1 MSDSEAANLMHDLYV
16 LGGVQRPQFRDV
28 QEEWRLFEKALIG
41 QVSVS
46 DGGARICREYD
57 SPADARAGDSS
68 SVLFKSGWVEAGRL
82 YVCTSTEVLIFQV
95 PELRQTGYISLPFF
109 NDLHHVRP
117 TPRGTLAVVVTGL
130 DMVSEITREGELV
143 KNWSTIEGQTTPQYS
158 STVDYRKIPTLKP
171 YRSHPNFAFWA
182 QDELWVS
189 RGDLGDAICL
199 ADPERRIHLPTR
211 ECIHDGW
218 VRQGRIYFTSV
229 DGRLFVIHENNLK
242 TEAVYDLNTFSAGE
256 TTGYSWCRGVLP
268 VDDHL
273 AWVCFTRIRQTRWK
287 EKVQWIKNIVR
298 GFPRPTCIALYDLA
312 AGKVLREINLEP
324 MGMHAVFNA
333 VPVPLA
339 APPAAAE
346 NDHLPAAEPIPI

>member
-1 MSDSEAANLMHDLYV
+1 MHDLYV
-16 LGGVQRPQFRDV
+16 LGGVQRPQFKDM

-41 QVSVS
+41 KVAVDEGSAQV
-46 DGGARICREYD
+46 CREYD
-57 SPADARAGDSS
+57 SPAEARADETS
-68 SVLFKSGWVEAGRL
+68 SVLFKSGWVEADRL
-82 YVCTSTEVLIFQV
+82 YVCTSTEVLIYQV
-95 PELRQTGYISLPFF
+95 PELRQIGYISLPFF

-130 DMVSEITREGELV
+130 DMVCEITPEGELIQS
-143 KNWSTIEGQTTPQYS
+143 WSTIEGQTKPEFS
-158 STVDYRKIPTLKP
+158 PGVDYRKIPTLKP

-189 RGDLGDAICL
+189 RADLGDAICL
-199 ADPERRIHLPTR
+199 ADPKRRIHLPTR

-218 VRQGRIYFTSV
+218 VRKGRIYFTAV
-229 DGRLFVIHENNLK
+229 DGHLFVINENNLK
-242 TEAVYDLNTFSAGE
+242 TEAIYDLNSLGDNE

-268 VDDHL
+268 VDDDL

-312 AGKVLREINLEP
+312 ARKMLREINLEP

-333 VPVPLA
+333 VP
-339 APPAAAE
+339 
-346 NDHLPAAEPIPI
+346 LPAATPAEETEEPDRLAVEALRN